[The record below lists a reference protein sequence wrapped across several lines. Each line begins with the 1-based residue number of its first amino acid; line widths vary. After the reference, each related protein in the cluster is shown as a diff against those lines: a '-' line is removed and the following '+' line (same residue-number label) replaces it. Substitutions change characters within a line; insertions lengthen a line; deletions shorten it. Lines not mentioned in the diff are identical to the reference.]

1 MKCFL
6 VCYSCRKANN
16 YSIKE
21 GVCRNCGEPIDP
33 GVKLLVFALNLRGIA
48 TERSCEGHEG
58 DENYFHTFPW
68 VTIYHKDDLEK
79 LELMVNEYNSS
90 IANSNDELSRWRV
103 GFNISARKYW
113 IFPEDSYKRVGSLQ
127 KESGILAR
135 FILQFQKTQD
145 VIYQGKL

>member
-1 MKCFL
+1 MNCFL

-21 GVCRNCGEPIDP
+21 SFCRNCGEPIIDQK
-33 GVKLLVFALNLRGIA
+33 VKLLVFALNVCGIA

-58 DENYFHTFPW
+58 FDEGYHTFPW
-68 VTIYHKDDLEK
+68 VTIYHEYDLEK
-79 LELMVNEYNSS
+79 LELVVNNYNSLV
-90 IANSNDELSRWRV
+90 ANSNDELSRWKI

-113 IFPEDSYKRVGSLQ
+113 IFPKDNYKRLSSLQ

-135 FILQFQKTQD
+135 FIISNFKKPKK
-145 VIYQGKL
+145 GKL